1 MLSTLPQDRFRN
13 YYDYNQFAAGHYW
26 IQAIVGAASTITLP
40 IGELKDGLDRLP
52 DEVLT
57 LTFMDM
63 EGHTFITSL
72 PLIRRVAPLRLP
84 ATAFQKKASCR

>member
-40 IGELKDGLDRLP
+40 IGELKDDLDRLP

-72 PLIRRVAPLRLP
+72 SRVGA
-84 ATAFQKKASCR
+84 

>member
-1 MLSTLPQDRFRN
+1 M
-13 YYDYNQFAAGHYW
+13 
-26 IQAIVGAASTITLP
+26 GAASTITLP

-72 PLIRRVAPLRLP
+72 SRVGA
-84 ATAFQKKASCR
+84 